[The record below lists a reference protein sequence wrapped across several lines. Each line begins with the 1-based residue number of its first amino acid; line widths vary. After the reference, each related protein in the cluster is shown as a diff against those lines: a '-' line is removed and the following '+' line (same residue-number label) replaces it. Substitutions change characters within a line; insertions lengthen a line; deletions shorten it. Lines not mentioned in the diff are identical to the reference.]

1 MMKKSTEITMNTLN
15 RLASRLLA
23 ALALLLLVQVAQAHH
38 SFAVHFV
45 ADQLVTLKGTVTSYR
60 FTNPHGMVF
69 FTITKE
75 DGSVEEWRAETNSP
89 NALRRRGW
97 TKDSIQVGDEVT
109 IVGFPTR
116 DGTPYVRI
124 SKLTFADGRELHGQ
138 APAEQD

>member
-1 MMKKSTEITMNTLN
+1 MSTLI
-15 RLASRLLA
+15 RLASRLFAL
-23 ALALLLLVQVAQAHH
+23 LALLLVVQGAQAHH

-45 ADQLVTLKGTVTSYR
+45 PDQLVTLNGTVTSYR

-69 FTITKE
+69 FTVTRD
-75 DGSVEEWRAETNSP
+75 DGTIEEWRAETNSP

-97 TKDSIQVGDEVT
+97 SKDSIKVGDAVT